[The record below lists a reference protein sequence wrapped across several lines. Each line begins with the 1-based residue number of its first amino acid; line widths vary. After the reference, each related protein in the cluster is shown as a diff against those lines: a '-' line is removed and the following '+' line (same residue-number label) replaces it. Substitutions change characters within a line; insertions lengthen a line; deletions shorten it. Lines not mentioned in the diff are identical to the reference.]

1 MVAAPLLL
9 KITLT
14 YLSVASRS
22 PFCTQDVIAPVNPL
36 AQWLE
41 LIYIHFHKNESL
53 NLLCIL
59 SLFLLLHY
67 IINYWIKYYVWI
79 IILSFFC
86 VIHNIFTDRDYQIWD
101 QLMEE
106 ENSISDFSM

>member
-1 MVAAPLLL
+1 MLSDILLSPLSSLFFYKVSLEDMVAAPLLL

-67 IINYWIKYYVWI
+67 IINY
-79 IILSFFC
+79 
-86 VIHNIFTDRDYQIWD
+86 
-101 QLMEE
+101 
-106 ENSISDFSM
+106 